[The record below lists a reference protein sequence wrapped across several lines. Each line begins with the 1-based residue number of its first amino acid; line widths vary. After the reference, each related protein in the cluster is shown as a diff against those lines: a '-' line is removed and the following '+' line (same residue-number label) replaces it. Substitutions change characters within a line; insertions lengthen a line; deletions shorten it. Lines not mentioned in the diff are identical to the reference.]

1 MSNVV
6 DKILSRE
13 TEILIDELDCLIESY
28 FDKVTDEDPMMGDN
42 YDIAF
47 FRIIK
52 KLDILRTVSYYEG
65 E

>member
-6 DKILSRE
+6 DKILLRE

-28 FDKVTDEDPMMGDN
+28 FDKIINEDPMVGDN

>member
-1 MSNVV
+1 MSNVA

-28 FDKVTDEDPMMGDN
+28 FNKIVDEDPMMGDD

-47 FRIIK
+47 FKIIK